1 MSPRSFGLAVLT
13 LSICLL
19 LAVVLLAMLSAE
31 SDQSTIQAPHEFSS
45 GETLGPST
53 AESCGETTPHTW
65 VTDLPSETALISR
78 C

>member
-31 SDQSTIQAPHEFSS
+31 SDQSMIQAPHEFSS

-53 AESCGETTPHTW
+53 VESCGETAW
-65 VTDLPSETALISR
+65 VADLPSETALISR